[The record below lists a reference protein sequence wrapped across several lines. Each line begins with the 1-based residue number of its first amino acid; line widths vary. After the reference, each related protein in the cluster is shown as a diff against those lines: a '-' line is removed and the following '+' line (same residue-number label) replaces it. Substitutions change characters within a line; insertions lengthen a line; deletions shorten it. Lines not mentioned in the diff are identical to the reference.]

1 MTATGSIPVLRP
13 TLALS
18 VGWNLIGLPTA
29 GASQTASTLLNSLTA
44 AGLNLAEV
52 ARWTGGEWP
61 TLLRRQGGDMGADF
75 AISPEEGYFVFVQH
89 SGDR

>member
-1 MTATGSIPVLRP
+1 MTGSIPVLRP

-44 AGLNLAEV
+44 AGLNPVEV
-52 ARWTGGEWP
+52 AHWTGGGWQ
-61 TLLRRQGGDMGADF
+61 TLVRRQGGDVGANF
-75 AISPEEGYFVFVQH
+75 AISPGEGYFVFVQH
-89 SGDR
+89 SGAW